1 MTNLR
6 SVRLLTSYTIA
17 ISILTAFIWFFLPSF
32 NITQLTDKLT
42 IIQMLLNMV
51 LLIPSLLLL
60 ITQIWENNTAPRLDL
75 EMKIY
80 REDSRQSDSLFIPTQ
95 GEEVQTLQISLMND
109 GNAVALW
116 YIIRIF
122 IPKDLIHSAQDVDL
136 RPIVG
141 HIPVNWKPSFPN
153 KDRQDSFLLTFL
165 SNREFA
171 SYPQDGLILAH
182 LRIRIDSTK
191 KYNSA
196 YRIRYFIKSEK
207 GTPQRE
213 KNYTVKIKST

>member
-136 RPIVG
+136 GNRFSLI
-141 HIPVNWKPSFPN
+141 IPLLAPATRALPHQEAVQHVRNQQLGWTSIS
-153 KDRQDSFLLTFL
+153 DSLTTNCWPY
-165 SNREFA
+165 S
-171 SYPQDGLILAH
+171 S
-182 LRIRIDSTK
+182 
-191 KYNSA
+191 
-196 YRIRYFIKSEK
+196 
-207 GTPQRE
+207 
-213 KNYTVKIKST
+213 